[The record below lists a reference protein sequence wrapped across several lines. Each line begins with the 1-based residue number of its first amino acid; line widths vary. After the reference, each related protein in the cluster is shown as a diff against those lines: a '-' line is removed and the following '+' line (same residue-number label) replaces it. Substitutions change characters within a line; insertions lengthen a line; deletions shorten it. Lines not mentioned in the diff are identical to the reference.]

1 MRLELFLKLC
11 FQLTFIFS
19 VASNS
24 ECVGLKACLDLEME
38 YFKLTETV
46 YNSIS
51 YLGIVKMNHCTI
63 VLDHVDFLNAGDVVD
78 CNARMKLEFRNE

>member
-1 MRLELFLKLC
+1 
-11 FQLTFIFS
+11 
-19 VASNS
+19 
-24 ECVGLKACLDLEME
+24 ME

-78 CNARMKLEFRNE
+78 YNARMKLGFRNE

>member
-1 MRLELFLKLC
+1 MCWTEGLPEPRNGI
-11 FQLTFIFS
+11 FQI
-19 VASNS
+19 NRP
-24 ECVGLKACLDLEME
+24 D
-38 YFKLTETV
+38 TV

-78 CNARMKLEFRNE
+78 CKAKIKLGFIDGNEYIWD